1 MQVLNKW
8 DILKM
13 VLQQDY
19 SKHWYVIH
27 SEKTAWFNSVANVYS
42 PSQEMEQFL
51 FSVNSHLNVHGGSDK
66 GS

>member
-1 MQVLNKW
+1 
-8 DILKM
+8 M